1 MKLHNFCCFYR
12 KDVCKLPSM
21 IKSGKPAKRKKDDG
35 FELSRKKRLKKY
47 RSLYLM
53 LIPGALYF
61 ILFHILPLYGIS
73 IAFVDY
79 DLLGGIFES
88 EFVGLRHF
96 EAFVSSANFWT
107 ILKNTVVISSLKIL
121 LGFPLPIVFAL
132 LLNEIRAVKFKKVT
146 QTISYLPY
154 FLSWVIVMGITTV
167 LLNDYTGAVKPL
179 FEFLGIDYVNPT
191 TNPDA
196 FIGFLVVAHVWKS
209 VGWGSII
216 YLAALAGIDQ
226 EMIEAAH
233 IDGAGRWKRM
243 IYITLPSI
251 APMIAIQ
258 LILTMGGILS
268 SDFEQI
274 YLYTGGQRYNPML
287 TAVAETFDTWIYRN
301 GIASGQFSGPAAVG
315 IFQSV
320 FGAGLVLLTNKISKF
335 LGYEG
340 IW

>member
-1 MKLHNFCCFYR
+1 MKMHKNHLISR
-12 KDVCKLPSM
+12 KDVCNLPSSVNAVKM
-21 IKSGKPAKRKKDDG
+21 PRGGSLHRLENK
-35 FELSRKKRLKKY
+35 KKRRKY
-47 RSLYLM
+47 RALYLM
-53 LIPGALYF
+53 LIPGALYY
-61 ILFHILPLYGIS
+61 ILFHILPLYGIG

-79 DLLGGIFES
+79 DIIGGLFES
-88 EFVGLRHF
+88 EFVGFRNF
-96 EAFVSSANFWT
+96 KAFVGSANFWT
-107 ILKNTVVISSLKIL
+107 ILKNTVFISGLKIL

-132 LLNEIRAVKFKKVT
+132 LLNEIRAVKFKKVA

-167 LLNDYTGAVKPL
+167 LLNDYTGAVKPV
-179 FEFLGIDYVNPT
+179 FEFLGIEYKNPA

-196 FIGFLVVAHVWKS
+196 FVAFLVISHVWKS

-216 YLAALAGIDQ
+216 YLAALSGIDQ
-226 EMIEAAH
+226 EMIEASY
-233 IDGAGRWKRM
+233 IDGAGRWKRLLH
-243 IYITLPSI
+243 ITLPSI

-258 LILTMGGILS
+258 LILTMGSILG

-274 YLYTGGQRYNPML
+274 YLFTGGQRYNPQL

-301 GIASGQFSGPAAVG
+301 GIASGSFSGPAAVG

-320 FGAGLVLLTNKISKF
+320 FGAGLILLTNKISKR

>member
-1 MKLHNFCCFYR
+1 MSSLVKAGSVR
-12 KDVCKLPSM
+12 QQ
-21 IKSGKPAKRKKDDG
+21 KKNDL
-35 FELSRKKRLKKY
+35 FEASVKKRRRKY
-47 RSLYLM
+47 RALYIM

-61 ILFHILPLYGIS
+61 ILFHILPLYGIA

-79 DLLGGIFES
+79 DILGGIFKS
-88 EFVGLRHF
+88 KFVGFRNF
-96 EAFVSSANFWT
+96 EAFLNTANFWT
-107 ILKNTVVISSLKIL
+107 ILKNTVVISGLKIL

-132 LLNEIRAVKFKKVT
+132 CLNEIRAVKFKKVT

-154 FLSWVIVMGITTV
+154 FLSWVIVMGISSV

-179 FEFLGIDYVNPT
+179 FEFLGIEYVNPA
-191 TNPDA
+191 TNPDT
-196 FIGFLVVAHVWKS
+196 FVGFLVFAHVWKS

-226 EMIEAAH
+226 EMIEASY
-233 IDGAGRWKRM
+233 IDGAGRWKRL

-274 YLYTGGQRYNPML
+274 YLFSGGQRYNPML

-301 GIASGQFSGPAAVG
+301 GIAAGAFSGPAAMG

-335 LGYEG
+335 FGYEG

>member
-1 MKLHNFCCFYR
+1 MTLTTAASKEAR
-12 KDVCKLPSM
+12 DQ
-21 IKSGKPAKRKKDDG
+21 KSNPRRIENK
-35 FELSRKKRLKKY
+35 KKRRKY

-53 LIPGALYF
+53 LIPGAIWY
-61 ILFHILPLYGIS
+61 ILFHILPLYGIG

-79 DLLGGIFES
+79 DIMGGLFES
-88 EFVGLRHF
+88 EFVGLQHF
-96 EAFVSSANFWT
+96 RAFVNSASFWT
-107 ILKNTVVISSLKIL
+107 ILRNTVLISTLKIA
-121 LGFPLPIVFAL
+121 LGFPLPIIFAL
-132 LLNEIRAVKFKKVT
+132 LLNEIRAVKFKKVA

-167 LLNDYTGAVKPL
+167 LFNDYTGAVKPL
-179 FEFLGIDYVNPT
+179 FELLGIEYHNPAA
-191 TNPDA
+191 NPDT
-196 FIGFLVVAHVWKS
+196 FVGFLVLSHVWKS

-216 YLAALAGIDQ
+216 YLAALSGIDQ
-226 EMIEAAH
+226 EMIEASY
-233 IDGAGRWKRM
+233 IDGAGRWKRLLH
-243 IYITLPSI
+243 ITLPSI

-258 LILTMGGILS
+258 LILTMGSILG

-301 GIASGQFSGPAAVG
+301 GIASGSFSGPAAVG

-320 FGAGLVLLTNKISKF
+320 FGAALVLLTNKLSKLF
-335 LGYEG
+335 GYEG

>member
-1 MKLHNFCCFYR
+1 MLSANKTENVAR
-12 KDVCKLPSM
+12 
-21 IKSGKPAKRKKDDG
+21 RKKNDG
-35 FELSRKKRLKKY
+35 FELSRKKRLRKY
-47 RSLYLM
+47 RMLYLM

-61 ILFHILPLYGIS
+61 ILFHILPLYGIA

-79 DLLGGIFES
+79 DILGGIFES

-96 EAFVSSANFWT
+96 RAFVGSANFWT
-107 ILKNTVVISSLKIL
+107 ILKNTVTISSLKIL
-121 LGFPLPIVFAL
+121 FGFPLPIVFAL
-132 LLNEIRAVKFKKVT
+132 LLNEIRAAKFKKVS
-146 QTISYLPY
+146 QTISYLPF

-179 FEFLGIDYVNPT
+179 FELLGIDYNNPS
-191 TNPDA
+191 TNPEA
-196 FIGFLVVAHVWKS
+196 FVGFLVLTHVWKS

-243 IYITLPSI
+243 IHITLPSI

-258 LILTMGGILS
+258 LILTMGSILG

-301 GIASGQFSGPAAVG
+301 GIASGSFSGPAAVG

-320 FGAGLVLLTNKISKF
+320 FGAGLVLLTNKISKR